1 MNQTKWKNGRKRW
14 LINHIRDQHYFC
26 FLPVN
31 NNNNNISMK
40 YAFLVSLSLH
50 SFVGRFELDL
60 IYSNCD
66 SFFVMIMITTATTTR
81 ITTPAH
87 KSTITHTHTHL
98 LCWIH
103 LLHWINDHF
112 SINLNHHHH
121 FWWLFFFIFVS
132 VFIFRCRCRVY
143 RFFCFD
149 FRFLFD
155 FIIWYQTMIFWF
167 KNQDKRKKDEW
178 IVCVWMNPINVAARI
193 NE

>member
-87 KSTITHTHTHL
+87 KSTITHTHTPSL
-98 LCWIH
+98 LNSFITLNQWSFFDQLESSSSFLVAVFFH
-103 LLHWINDHF
+103 FRF
-112 SINLNHHHH
+112 SIYLS
-121 FWWLFFFIFVS
+121 LSLSCLSFFL
-132 VFIFRCRCRVY
+132 
-143 RFFCFD
+143 
-149 FRFLFD
+149 FRFSILVRFYHLIPNDD
-155 FIIWYQTMIFWF
+155 FLIQES
-167 KNQDKRKKDEW
+167 R
-178 IVCVWMNPINVAARI
+178 
-193 NE
+193 